1 MTEVE
6 RLTALSAGTQL
17 LVGGNQ
23 LVTVTPQL
31 AAKFRDGDV
40 IYVAPGTRDVLHVPA
55 AVLELVRATVDR
67 SCSAFTR
74 MGAVSDL
81 QISEFFAGF
90 AARLASEEVWREI
103 ALVNQKDVER
113 ARGLGRSTTRLVA
126 TDKMRAQMVSGLE
139 GWQRAASVRGKV
151 LERVDHDG
159 FQVELVGAEL
169 GVVGFVFEGRP
180 NVVADAT
187 GVLRGGNAVVFRIG
201 SDALDTARAIL
212 DLALT
217 PALEAAGLPRD
228 AVSLVDS
235 LERSAGWALFSDRRL
250 SLAVARGS
258 GPAVATLGGLARQA
272 GVPVSLH
279 GTGGAWIVAG
289 ESASTEALE
298 NAVFA
303 SLDRKVCNTLNT
315 ACLPVS
321 QAARLLPALL
331 RGLERAAAR
340 REQPFK
346 LHVTR
351 EHESQLPA
359 GLFEREVT
367 VRRAE
372 GDVREK
378 QAELLD
384 EADLGLEW
392 EWEEAPEISLTFVA
406 STERAV
412 ELCNRY
418 SPNFVASLISDD
430 SAEHERFYQT
440 VNTPFVGDGFT
451 RWVDGQFA
459 LKRPELGLSNW
470 QHGRLFGRGG
480 ILSGDSVYT
489 LRTRYITGSR

>member
-6 RLTALSAGTQL
+6 RLTALKAGTQL

-23 LVTVTPQL
+23 LVTVTPEL
-31 AAKFRDGDV
+31 AAKFQSGDAL
-40 IYVAPGTRDVLHVPA
+40 YVAPGTHELLHVPA
-55 AVLELVRATVDR
+55 EVNDLVQATVGR
-67 SCSAFTR
+67 ARAAFTQ
-74 MGAVSDL
+74 MGAVSDQ

-90 AARLASEEVWREI
+90 AERLARDTVWNEI
-103 ALVNQKDVER
+103 AAVNQKDVER

-126 TDKMRAQMVSGLE
+126 TEKMRTQMVNGLE
-139 GWQRAASVRGKV
+139 GWRHASTMRGKV
-151 LERVDHDG
+151 VERVEHAG
-159 FQVELVGAEL
+159 FHVDLVGAEL

-187 GVLRGGNAVVFRIG
+187 GVLRGGNTVVFRIG
-201 SDALDTARAIL
+201 SDALDTARAL
-212 DLALT
+212 LELALS
-217 PALEAAGLPRD
+217 PALEQAGLPRD
-228 AVSLVDS
+228 AVALVDS

-258 GPAVATLGGLARQA
+258 GPAVATLGGLAQQA

-279 GTGGAWIVAG
+279 GTGGAWIIAG
-289 ESASTEALE
+289 ESASAERLE
-298 NAVFA
+298 SAVFD

-315 ACLPVS
+315 ACLPES

-331 RGLERAAAR
+331 KGLERAAAR

-351 EHESQLPA
+351 EHQGRLPA
-359 GLFEREVT
+359 ELFERDV
-367 VRRAE
+367 VIRRAE
-372 GDVREK
+372 GDVAEK

-384 EADLGLEW
+384 ENQLGVEW
-392 EWEEAPEISLTFVA
+392 EWEEAPEISLTFVR
-406 STERAV
+406 STDHAV

-418 SPNFVASLISDD
+418 SPNFVASLV
-430 SAEHERFYQT
+430 SADPTEHERFYQT
-440 VNTPFVGDGFT
+440 VNAPFVGDGFT

-489 LRTRYITGSR
+489 LRTRYTTASR

>member
-6 RLTALSAGTQL
+6 RLTALTAGTQL

-23 LVTVTPQL
+23 LVTVTPEL
-31 AAKFRDGDV
+31 AARFRDGDAL
-40 IYVAPGTRDVLHVPA
+40 YVAPGTHELLHVPA
-55 AVLELVRATVDR
+55 KVHELVHSTVGRAR
-67 SCSAFTR
+67 AAFAQ
-74 MGAVSDL
+74 MGAVSDP

-90 AARLASEEVWREI
+90 AERLGNDAVWAQI
-103 ALVNQKDVER
+103 AAVNQKDVER

-139 GWQRAASVRGKV
+139 GWQHASAMRGKV
-151 LERVDHDG
+151 VERVEHAG
-159 FQVELVGAEL
+159 FHVDLVGAEL
-169 GVVGFVFEGRP
+169 GVIGFVFEGRP

-187 GVLRGGNAVVFRIG
+187 GVLRGGNTVVFRIG

-217 PALEAAGLPRD
+217 PALEQAGLPRD
-228 AVSLVDS
+228 AVALVDS

-258 GPAVATLGGLARQA
+258 GPAVATLGGLAQQA

-279 GTGGAWIVAG
+279 GTGGAWIIAG
-289 ESASTEALE
+289 ESASAEQLE
-298 NAVFA
+298 NAVFD

-315 ACLPVS
+315 ACLPES

-331 RGLERAAAR
+331 KGLERAAAR
-340 REQPFK
+340 RDQPFK

-351 EHESQLPA
+351 QHQSRLPRA
-359 GLFEREVT
+359 LFERDVS

-384 EADLGLEW
+384 EAELGVEW
-392 EWEEAPEISLTFVA
+392 EWEEAPEISLTFVS

-412 ELCNRY
+412 ELCNRH
-418 SPNFVASLISDD
+418 SPNFVASLISEDK
-430 SAEHERFYQT
+430 AEHERFYQT

-489 LRTRYITGSR
+489 VRTRYTTTSR